1 MSTSYLQ
8 DIQKSRSANIYGN
21 GFTLS
26 FRRQTAQSVI
36 PSIFQDHHYG
46 GSKAVARFLLD
57 ASLPICAR
65 DLRAVGNDP
74 FAILFISRSE
84 LVPHHIPDN
93 VIVTFNLQPGRPVT
107 PWYSSNKMPALTA
120 KIATVVHYISACPIQ
135 RRSASGPF
143 MSAPKTTISNG

>member
-65 DLRAVGNDP
+65 DLWAVGNDP
-74 FAILFISRSE
+74 SPSFS
-84 LVPHHIPDN
+84 
-93 VIVTFNLQPGRPVT
+93 
-107 PWYSSNKMPALTA
+107 Y
-120 KIATVVHYISACPIQ
+120 IAVNSCRMTSP
-135 RRSASGPF
+135 
-143 MSAPKTTISNG
+143 TT